1 MSASGNGSTINAL
14 FYRRRYRG
22 DIPLVK
28 NNSGEAGNVVYT
40 DLLFGG
46 GTGTPTLLPPLLSN
60 TAVFYSP
67 SITGGAITLQP
78 GLFTNTQSFFAP
90 AVSQNVNVGLFTNTN
105 AFYSATV
112 VNVGGAQTL
121 SPGLFTN
128 TNIFYAANV
137 FDPAAVVS
145 SIRFDISTGR
155 LVKIINDYVCISL

>member
-67 SITGGAITLQP
+67 SITVGAVTLQP

-90 AVSQNVNVGLFTNTN
+90 AVSQNVNAGLFT
-105 AFYSATV
+105 
-112 VNVGGAQTL
+112 TL
-121 SPGLFTN
+121 MLFT
-128 TNIFYAANV
+128 V
-137 FDPAAVVS
+137 LQLLM
-145 SIRFDISTGR
+145 
-155 LVKIINDYVCISL
+155 LVEHRHFLQGYLLTQTFSMRPMSLIQPL